1 MDGGGRVSLTPAMLD
16 AMVSAG
22 CTSEQIAAVVKASL
36 CEQDARRENKR
47 ANNAERQRRYRER
60 HSNAD
65 NALEDVTVCDSVTSP
80 PLSLPPNENNSNP
93 PTHTHP
99 DVTTRARK
107 ADPFPR
113 PDWCSEQ
120 IWNDLKANRK
130 AKRLPNTA
138 SAHAKL
144 LRDLE
149 AMSDDDWP
157 PGRLLEAIVARGW
170 AAAYDPRENRNDRP
184 PNFSRTAKPDPL
196 LAMHAAARAAREAE
210 DSAGYPGDGFGTGPA
225 LRAIGSG

>member
-1 MDGGGRVSLTPAMLD
+1 MSLTAAMID
-16 AMVSAG
+16 AMVASG
-22 CTSEQIAAVVKASL
+22 CTPEQIAAVVKADMA
-36 CEQDARRENKR
+36 ERELRLTNKR
-47 ANNAERQRRYRER
+47 AGDAERQRRHRASR
-60 HSNAD
+60 N
-65 NALEDVTVCDSVTSP
+65 VTVTECDIEDAPS
-80 PLSLPPNENNSNP
+80 LSRPPNENNSNP

-196 LAMHAAARAAREAE
+196 LAMRAIARAQIEAE
-210 DSAGYPGDGFGTGPA
+210 DSGGYPGDGFGAGPT
-225 LRAIGSG
+225 LRALGSG

>member
-1 MDGGGRVSLTPAMLD
+1 MSLKVSELMQAMAD
-16 AMVSAG
+16 AGAPMEAILIAVRAIEAAQD
-22 CTSEQIAAVVKASL
+22 CIEQ
-36 CEQDARRENKR
+36 KR
-47 ANNAERQRRYRER
+47 AVERDRKRRQRER
-60 HSNAD
+60 D
-65 NALEDVTVCDSVTSP
+65 NHGTVTGQSQDSPVPP
-80 PLSLPPNENNSNP
+80 PLSRPPNENNSNP
-93 PTHTHP
+93 PTHTPP

-107 ADPFPR
+107 ADPFPK
-113 PDWCSEQ
+113 PEWCSEQ

-144 LRDLE
+144 IRDLT
-149 AMSDDDWP
+149 AMADDDWP

-170 AAAYDPRENRNDRP
+170 AAAYDPRDSRNDRP

-210 DSAGYPGDGFGTGPA
+210 DTGGYPGTGFGTGPA
-225 LRAIGSG
+225 LRAIGPG

>member
-1 MDGGGRVSLTPAMLD
+1 MSLTAAMID
-16 AMVSAG
+16 AMVASG
-22 CTSEQIAAVVKASL
+22 CTPEQIAAVVKADMA
-36 CEQDARRENKR
+36 ERELRLASKR
-47 ANNAERQRRYRER
+47 AGDAQRQRRHRMSR
-60 HSNAD
+60 N
-65 NALEDVTVCDSVTSP
+65 VTVTECDIEDDPS
-80 PLSLPPNENNSNP
+80 LSRPPNENNSNP

-196 LAMHAAARAAREAE
+196 LAMRAIARAQIEAE
-210 DSAGYPGDGFGTGPA
+210 DSGGYPGDGFGAGPT
-225 LRAIGSG
+225 LRALGSG

>member
-1 MDGGGRVSLTPAMLD
+1 MSDILARLIEAGTPAALVADVALELAKAELARD
-16 AMVSAG
+16 AI
-22 CTSEQIAAVVKASL
+22 ERRRASDR
-36 CEQDARRENKR
+36 ERTARRR
-47 ANNAERQRRYRER
+47 AN
-60 HSNAD
+60 
-65 NALEDVTVCDSVTSP
+65 DVTQCHVTERDVTDAPS
-80 PLSLPPNENNSNP
+80 LSLPPNENNSNP

-196 LAMHAAARAAREAE
+196 LAMRAIARAQIEAE
-210 DSAGYPGDGFGTGPA
+210 DSGGYPGDGFGAGPT
-225 LRAIGSG
+225 LRALGSG

>member
-1 MDGGGRVSLTPAMLD
+1 MNAD
-16 AMVSAG
+16 ALAYLAEKGLSIDEIIEFARL
-22 CTSEQIAAVVKASL
+22 SE
-36 CEQDARRENKR
+36 RKR
-47 ANNAERQRRYRER
+47 DNTAAERQARKRER
-60 HSNAD
+60 DRHA
-65 NALEDVTVCDSVTSP
+65 VTVTRDES

-93 PTHTHP
+93 PTHTPP
-99 DVTTRARK
+99 DMTTRARK

-196 LAMHAAARAAREAE
+196 LAMRAIARAQIEAE
-210 DSAGYPGDGFGTGPA
+210 DSGGYPGDGFGAGPT
-225 LRAIGSG
+225 LRALGSG

>member
-1 MDGGGRVSLTPAMLD
+1 MSLTAAMID
-16 AMVSAG
+16 AMVASG
-22 CTSEQIAAVVKASL
+22 CTPEQIAAVVKADMA
-36 CEQDARRENKR
+36 ERELRLTNKR
-47 ANNAERQRRYRER
+47 AGDAERQRRHRASR
-60 HSNAD
+60 N
-65 NALEDVTVCDSVTSP
+65 VTVTECDIEDAPS
-80 PLSLPPNENNSNP
+80 LSRPPNENNSNP

-196 LAMHAAARAAREAE
+196 LAMRAIARAQIEAE
-210 DSAGYPGDGFGTGPA
+210 DSGGYPGDGFGTGPT
-225 LRAIGSG
+225 LRALGSG

>member
-1 MDGGGRVSLTPAMLD
+1 MRASELVQAMTEAGAPMEAVLIALRALEAKD
-16 AMVSAG
+16 A
-22 CTSEQIAAVVKASL
+22 EIASRDAATA
-36 CEQDARRENKR
+36 ARRAKD
-47 ANNAERQRRYRER
+47 AERKRTER
-60 HSNAD
+60 ASVHGQSTD
-65 NALEDVTVCDSVTSP
+65 SPRTVQDDPS
-80 PLSLPPNENNSNP
+80 LSLPPNENNSNP

-196 LAMHAAARAAREAE
+196 LAMRAIARAQIEAE

>member
-1 MDGGGRVSLTPAMLD
+1 M
-16 AMVSAG
+16 
-22 CTSEQIAAVVKASL
+22 KASEL
-36 CEQDARRENKR
+36 MQALADAGAPMEAILIAVRALEEKDAELGRKRAIERDRKRRQRAKEQDT
-47 ANNAERQRRYRER
+47 
-60 HSNAD
+60 D
-65 NALEDVTVCDSVTSP
+65 GTVTGQSRDTDGTVTDTPS
-80 PLSLPPNENNSNP
+80 LSLPPNENNSNP

-196 LAMHAAARAAREAE
+196 LAMRAIARAQIEAE
-210 DSAGYPGDGFGTGPA
+210 DSGGYPGDGFGAGPT
-225 LRAIGSG
+225 LRALGSG